1 MKIWNSFG
9 SAHSSNI
16 TIIGE
21 FKEGTEIDLAER
33 IIEDFANAYIENRY
47 KTVLDFCKAWRERTN
62 SDIIPNCPL
71 EGEFQTGIDDPCK
84 VAKDEKRITVSK
96 FSTNNIGGIIK
107 LMLMFDPIEIKITEP
122 PKR

>member
-21 FKEGTEIDLAER
+21 FKEGTKIDLAEQ
-33 IIEDFANAYIENRY
+33 IIEDFANASIEQRY
-47 KTVLDFCKAWRERTN
+47 KTVQDFCNAWKERTN
-62 SDIIPNCPL
+62 SNIIPNCPDDS
-71 EGEFQTGIDDPCK
+71 EFQTGINDPCQ
-84 VAKDEKRITVSK
+84 VVRDEKKITVSK
-96 FSTNNIGGIIK
+96 FSTHNIGGIIK
-107 LMLMFDPIEIKITEP
+107 LMLMFDPVEIRITEP